1 MTHNYS
7 DARRGKRLP
16 KQTNGLLRNGG
27 RAVARVA
34 VTTLVLLTR
43 PTGTWRVAR
52 RVRADDLTGVYD
64 GAVVHTG
71 WPGVAVPVT
80 RDVNGVG
87 LAVDGRRGVLELL
100 RTLRSEPGRNDVGV
114 MVLPS

>member
-34 VTTLVLLTR
+34 VTTLVLLTG

-64 GAVVHTG
+64 GTVVHTG
-71 WPGVAVPVT
+71 RTGVAVPVS
-80 RDVNGVG
+80 RGVNGVG
-87 LAVDGRRGVLELL
+87 LAVDRRRGVLELL
-100 RTLRSEPGRNDVGV
+100 RALRSEARRNHVGV
-114 MVLPS
+114 MLAR